1 MTGGEGVDL
10 VDLGEGLWQT
20 LKELPKVNG
29 QAEEESGKN
38 SEEEQ
43 WGFPQEVGAE
53 AGECDIERA

>member
-10 VDLGEGLWQT
+10 VEGLWQT

-29 QAEEESGKN
+29 QVEEESGKN

-53 AGECDIERA
+53 TGECDIECA